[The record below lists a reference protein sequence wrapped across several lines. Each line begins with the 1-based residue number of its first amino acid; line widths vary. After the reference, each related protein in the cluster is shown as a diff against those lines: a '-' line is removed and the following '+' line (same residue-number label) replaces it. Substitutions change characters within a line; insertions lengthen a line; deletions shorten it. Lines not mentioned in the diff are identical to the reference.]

1 MWGWKGEEE
10 GGKEEEGRREGGE
23 EEEGRREGGK
33 KGKGGGMHGFCAIAA
48 TCTCSKQ
55 RRSSFVRAHGQLSY
69 VYLASTPDV
78 TYVIE
83 MYQAVPIL
91 SGESLG
97 MRLRECVQSGTS
109 VKLKCS
115 LFDHLWQ

>member
-1 MWGWKGEEE
+1 MTRE
-10 GGKEEEGRREGGE
+10 GGQECGEGRGRKREGRRK
-23 EEEGRREGGK
+23 REGGREGREGR
-33 KGKGGGMHGFCAIAA
+33 KGREGVCMDFAA

-55 RRSSFVRAHGQLSY
+55 RRSSFMHAHGQLSY

-83 MYQAVPIL
+83 MYQAVPLL

-97 MRLRECVQSGTS
+97 TRLHECVQSGTS